1 MPPGTGLDNHAN
13 YLANVLPGTVGL
25 WWFMELGQ
33 SEADNNDDKGN
44 VEAQNRIICFTMLP
58 ENLIIES
65 LPYSTVSRHYFLAG
79 SPWHVTQLGEAE
91 PSLARQLKHSH

>member
-1 MPPGTGLDNHAN
+1 MVDAETAKQKKRS
-13 YLANVLPGTVGL
+13 LAESGEATL
-25 WWFMELGQ
+25 MELGQ